1 MSIDARDLLMALGE
15 SAASSGSALA
25 QRFGV
30 TRAAIWKQIEQ
41 LRSLGVPVTASPGEG
56 YRLLRPIN
64 LLDASAI
71 SMAMNTRYSVSDC
84 PIAVHWQIDS
94 TNSEML
100 RRAPSHKGNAAVC
113 FSELQSTG
121 RGRRGRS
128 WHMPLGGGLAFSIL
142 RRFESSM
149 TALAGLSLAVGI
161 GVVRGL
167 SDLGLAGLGIKWPN
181 DIQVQE
187 RKLAGILVELGGD
200 SLGPCHAV
208 IGIGINVH
216 LDSQASERIDQP
228 WIDVASMSTD
238 PPERNR
244 LAGCL
249 LARVLEAL
257 DQFAESGF
265 VAFVEEFAR
274 YDVLRGQRVEILHGR
289 DQCEGVA
296 AGVDHA
302 GHLRVRTTD
311 GELLVDS
318 GEVSVRKANGASP

>member
-1 MSIDARDLLMALGE
+1 MSIEARDLLMALGE
-15 SAASSGSALA
+15 GAASSGSALA

-41 LRSLGVPVTASPGEG
+41 LRSLGVPVVARPGEG
-56 YRLLRPIN
+56 YRLVRPIS

-71 SMAMNTRYSVSDC
+71 SRAMNARRAVGDC
-84 PIAVHWQIDS
+84 PIDLHWQLDS
-94 TNSEML
+94 TNSELL
-100 RRAPSHKGNAAVC
+100 RRAPSFKGIATAC
-113 FSELQSTG
+113 FSERQSAG

-142 RRFESSM
+142 RRFDSSM
-149 TALAGLSLAVGI
+149 ASLAGLSLALGV

-167 SDLGLAGLGIKWPN
+167 ADLGLAGIAIKWPN
-181 DIQVQE
+181 DIQVQG

-208 IGIGINVH
+208 IGIGLNVH

-249 LARVLEAL
+249 LARVLESL

-265 VAFVEEFAR
+265 VAFVDAFAQ
-274 YDVLRGQRVEILHGR
+274 YDALRGQRVEIRHGG
-289 DQCEGVA
+289 DQREGIA

-302 GHLRVRTTD
+302 GRLRVRTTG
-311 GELLVDS
+311 GEILVDS
-318 GEVSVRKANGASP
+318 GEVSVRKVHGASL

>member
-1 MSIDARDLLMALGE
+1 MSIDARELLMALDE
-15 SAASSGSALA
+15 QPATSGSALA

-41 LRSLGVPVTASPGEG
+41 LRLLGVPITAQAGEG
-56 YRLLRPIN
+56 YRLGRSIT
-64 LLDASAI
+64 LLDAADISA
-71 SMAMNTRYSVSDC
+71 MMKTRFSSRDC
-84 PIAVHWQIDS
+84 PIAVHWHIDS

-113 FSELQSTG
+113 FSELQSAG

-149 TALAGLSLAVGI
+149 AALAGLSLAVGV

-167 SDLGLAGLGIKWPN
+167 SDIGLSGLGIKWPN
-181 DIQVQE
+181 DIQVQD

-216 LDSQASERIDQP
+216 LDSQASQHIDQP
-228 WIDVASMSTD
+228 WIDIASMSTD
-238 PPERNR
+238 PPDRNR

-249 LARVLEAL
+249 LARVFEAL

-265 VAFVEEFAR
+265 VAFVDEFAQ

-289 DQCEGVA
+289 DKPEGVA
-296 AGVDHA
+296 VGVDHA
-302 GHLRVRTTD
+302 GRLRVRTPSQ
-311 GELLVDS
+311 EILVDS
-318 GEVSVRKANGASP
+318 GEVSVRKAHGASP